1 MIFWWNKKFSKA
13 YYLLLLFPKKIE
25 LYFGWGPCWPS
36 FCPNRVLE
44 EQFLTTLPVFFQN
57 YNMITQVININSMSQ
72 HISLEI
78 SKKNPWWVEL
88 KGKIW
93 SNSTINKAPLT
104 WPASPQENRMMNI
117 KNFHGAIQSNNIFFC
132 RLQAHEILT
141 GVFN

>member
-44 EQFLTTLPVFFQN
+44 EQFLTTLLVFFQEYDN
-57 YNMITQVININSMSQ
+57 TSYKYQFNVPTYLTRNQQ
-72 HISLEI
+72 
-78 SKKNPWWVEL
+78 KNPWCMEL

-93 SNSTINKAPLT
+93 PNSTINKGPLT
-104 WPASPQENRMMNI
+104 WPASSRENWMMNI
-117 KNFHGAIQSNNIFFC
+117 KNFHGAIQSNNAFFC